1 MRHKYETHGI
11 VLARSPLGEANAFVT
26 LITPELGLIR
36 ARAQGVRRS
45 GAKLAAALTTFAL
58 SEVVLVRGREGWR
71 LAGALLTEN
80 WFVRLEQAAVRERA
94 ARVSEL
100 LVRLVAGEAQNPA
113 LFAVMHGFFTVLSE
127 CPDEAHESAEV
138 LAALRILATLGLDA
152 GEIPGE
158 AADFTPSTLA
168 EIRAARTGY
177 IARINRGIE
186 ASGL

>member
-1 MRHKYETHGI
+1 MRHKYETRGI
-11 VLARSPLGEANAFVT
+11 ALARSPIGEASVFIT
-26 LITPELGLIR
+26 LLTAELGLVR
-36 ARAQGVRRS
+36 VLAQSVRKPS
-45 GAKLAAALTTFAL
+45 AKLSTALTTFAE
-58 SEVVLVRGREGWR
+58 SDVVLMRGRDGWR
-71 LAGALLTEN
+71 LSGAVLSMN